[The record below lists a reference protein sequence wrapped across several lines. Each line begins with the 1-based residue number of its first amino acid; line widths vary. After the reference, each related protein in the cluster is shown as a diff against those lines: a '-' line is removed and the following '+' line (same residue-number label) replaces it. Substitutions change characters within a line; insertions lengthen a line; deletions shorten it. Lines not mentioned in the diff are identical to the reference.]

1 MHCKNASP
9 RQPKDALAAED
20 VSMIRQ
26 NGKTIAT
33 RRKILTRL
41 ELEGGFSHGKL
52 VTFQVDTGATC
63 NVLRAQDLPNDVFLK
78 SQESYCLSFFF
89 NGTQKDSLG
98 TCEIAVKNPANG
110 REYRQ
115 LFQVV
120 DFGTVS
126 LLGAQAAQKLEL
138 VSVIQENLFSV
149 EAPNQTLNRGL
160 SRADFTARFPKVFN

>member
-1 MHCKNASP
+1 
-9 RQPKDALAAED
+9 
-20 VSMIRQ
+20 MIRQ

-41 ELEGGFSHGKL
+41 ELEGGFSRCKL

-63 NVLRAQDLPNDVFLK
+63 NVLRAQDLPNDVTLK
-78 SQESYCLSFFF
+78 SQESSCLSFF

-98 TCEIAVKNPANG
+98 TCEITVKNPANG

-138 VSVIQENLFSV
+138 LSVIQENIFSV
-149 EAPNQTLNRGL
+149 EAPNQTLSRGL
-160 SRADFTARFPKVFN
+160 